1 MAPFALIDIFGKPL
15 AYLIYLLIGV
25 GFGASLELAGFGDSR
40 RLAAQFYFKN
50 MTVLKVMFTA
60 IVTAIVLIFAASSL
74 GLLDYQR
81 LWVNPT
87 YLVPGIVGG
96 LIMGVGFIVGGF
108 CPGTSLVALASLK
121 IDGLFF
127 FLGVSAGVLVF
138 GDTVAGL
145 GDFWYSTYL
154 GRLTLQDWLV
164 VDAGVV
170 ALIVVVMALF
180 MFWGSEKL
188 EAVFGDLH
196 PSPSRFRAIGAGAL
210 VLVAAVTVGM
220 GQPTVMDKWEWIAQE
235 KEPLLSERQVQIH
248 PGELLSLMHDNT
260 LNLMVLDL
268 RDEGGFNLFH
278 LVDAERVV
286 MDEIA
291 DGSVALGLLNA
302 PHPTVTVLVDYGEE
316 LAPEAWKM
324 LAAQS
329 VLNVYLLEGGMNYW
343 LDVFGHDR
351 HEECPPAVLGSD
363 PGELRHVFRAALA
376 ARQPGAEPEEEAGAG
391 LEYVE
396 RVKLQKRKTLG
407 GGCG

>member
-1 MAPFALIDIFGKPL
+1 MAPFALIDILGKPV
-15 AYLIYLLIGV
+15 AYLVYLLIGV
-25 GFGASLELAGFGDSR
+25 GFGATLEMAGFGDSR

-50 MTVLKVMFTA
+50 MTVLKVMFTG
-60 IVTAIVLIFAASSL
+60 IVTAMVLIFAASAL
-74 GLLDYQR
+74 GMLDYQR
-81 LWVNPT
+81 VWVNPT

-127 FLGVSAGVLVF
+127 FLGVSVGVFVF
-138 GDTVAGL
+138 GETVAGL

-154 GRLTLQDWLV
+154 GRLTLQDWLG

-170 ALIVVVMALF
+170 AVGVVAMALF

-188 EAVFGDLH
+188 EAVFGDLR

-210 VLVAAVTVGM
+210 MLVAVVALGL
-220 GQPTVMDKWEWIAQE
+220 GQPTVMDKWDWIAPE
-235 KEPLLSERQVQIH
+235 KESLLSERQVQIH
-248 PGELLSLMHDNT
+248 PGELLSLMHDNA
-260 LNLMVLDL
+260 LNLVVLDL
-268 RDEGGFNLFH
+268 RDEAGYNLFH
-278 LVDAERVV
+278 LVDAERVA

-291 DGSVALGLLNA
+291 DGSVGLGLLNA
-302 PHPTVTVLVDYGEE
+302 PNPTVTVLVDYGEE

-324 LAAQS
+324 LVAQS
-329 VLNVYLLEGGMNYW
+329 VLNVYLLEGGINFW
-343 LDVFGHDR
+343 LDAFGHEG
-351 HEECPPAVLGSD
+351 HEKCAPAGRGDGAGS
-363 PGELRHVFRAALA
+363 PRHVFRAALA
-376 ARQPGAEPEEEAGAG
+376 AKQPGAEPDLEAGAG